1 MMALVLR
8 TLIERC
14 KCWQTGVIE
23 GTKGIWKECGHLTNF
38 QISPRLMWLTIKYYI
53 SILSKQHAKT
63 YTLYPQRSINAFS
76 ISASKVCEFAEPFKC
91 YCGTL
96 SSKQQNIVLSNL
108 QMATLILCSS
118 IPLTSY
124 ILYATIFL
132 KFPMANNGARVH
144 LKTATWLE
152 EKEQHQ
158 YIHHEPA

>member
-1 MMALVLR
+1 
-8 TLIERC
+8 
-14 KCWQTGVIE
+14 
-23 GTKGIWKECGHLTNF
+23 
-38 QISPRLMWLTIKYYI
+38 MWLTIKYYR
-53 SILSKQHAKT
+53 SILSKQHAK
-63 YTLYPQRSINAFS
+63 SINAFS

-118 IPLTSY
+118 IPLTFSV
-124 ILYATIFL
+124 LYANIFFNFQWQKMVSNPL
-132 KFPMANNGARVH
+132 EDALLLCSVTFVSFGFHLQPTPNLFGKKRLCCCCCKLVMAKNGARVH
-144 LKTATWLE
+144 LKTATQLE

>member
-38 QISPRLMWLTIKYYI
+38 QISPWLMWLTIKYYR

-91 YCGTL
+91 YCG
-96 SSKQQNIVLSNL
+96 
-108 QMATLILCSS
+108 
-118 IPLTSY
+118 
-124 ILYATIFL
+124 ILYQ
-132 KFPMANNGARVH
+132 ANNRI
-144 LKTATWLE
+144 LFFQIYKWLPWYCVP
-152 EKEQHQ
+152 Q
-158 YIHHEPA
+158 YHWHPIFYMRPFFLNFQWQTMVQGYI